1 MAISPIVL
9 VDKINLDVIKFFES
23 EIDRALK
30 TYTKS
35 TENLEFNR
43 VVVIGLFIK
52 TVLILTP
59 QERAYLTD
67 LYMKVGWGNV
77 FVGISRHSPPAY
89 EYRIELSWVPP
100 EEGAT

>member
-1 MAISPIVL
+1 MAISPNVL

-23 EIDRALK
+23 EIDRTLK
-30 TYTKS
+30 SYTKS

-77 FVGISRHSPPAY
+77 FVGISRHFPPAY